1 MKHQLT
7 ADQRPLGDLFI
18 TPLRA
23 IRELARAVRPAGF
36 TALWDPAASGAARYT
51 VGEELGRAW
60 GLPAGLSDLH
70 PRRPDIVAQDYL
82 TAERPEVDGPLVTA
96 TNPPYQIVDLWL
108 GHWRET
114 ALPGDLGIFLLPF
127 DTIPVKADRSQDIL
141 RAWVQPRWRL
151 SFLLTEEDARA
162 TGRPGKAVDGLV
174 AQSTTGKS
182 HGWAVFQ
189 AGWTGGASLV
199 IPGVHETQVLGAAVQ
214 RT

>member
-1 MKHQLT
+1 
-7 ADQRPLGDLFI
+7 
-18 TPLRA
+18 
-23 IRELARAVRPAGF
+23 
-36 TALWDPAASGAARYT
+36 

-60 GLPAGLSDLH
+60 NLPAGLSDLH
-70 PRRPDIVAQDYL
+70 PRRAGVVEQNYL
-82 TAERPEVDGPLVTA
+82 EAERPDVDGPLVTG
-96 TNPPYQIVDLWL
+96 TNPPYQIVDLWIS
-108 GHWRET
+108 HWRET

-162 TGRPGKAVDGLV
+162 TGRTHTKRGRLLPVVDGLV

-199 IPGVHETQVLGAAVQ
+199 IPGVHEDLVLGAAAQ
-214 RT
+214 TNLRGDTP